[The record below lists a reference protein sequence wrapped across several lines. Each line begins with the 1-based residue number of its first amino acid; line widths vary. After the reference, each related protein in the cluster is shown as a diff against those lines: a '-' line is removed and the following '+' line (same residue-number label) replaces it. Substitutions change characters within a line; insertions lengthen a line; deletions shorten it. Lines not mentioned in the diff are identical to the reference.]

1 MNGFI
6 TSVNGKIVYGAGAAW
21 RIVVGWG
28 VEGEGEGKSVGVGG
42 GREDAPCAEEG
53 EGMGAGCAGGG
64 GRVRRGRGVRGAG
77 GARVSATRWPGGRG
91 LLDCWEHLLGKET
104 VPGRKCCGDRMP
116 CRGGERLRAD
126 CGLEHQLGDE
136 HVQLVFG
143 PCPIQCGHQQ
153 VGCEQRDND
162 AKDV

>member
-77 GARVSATRWPGGRG
+77 GARVSATRW
-91 LLDCWEHLLGKET
+91 
-104 VPGRKCCGDRMP
+104 
-116 CRGGERLRAD
+116 RLREHRTTTHWDHPLGSEKVPARIPMG
-126 CGLEHQLGDE
+126 CGRL
-136 HVQLVFG
+136 
-143 PCPIQCGHQQ
+143 P
-153 VGCEQRDND
+153 
-162 AKDV
+162 